1 MKHIIICIL
10 LLMLC
15 PLAALQADDLTQ
27 TVSIVPCPVQMVSGT
42 GHFRF
47 SGGTTLVV
55 ENAEQAK
62 VVRNFINLFTKAAGF
77 TPVLKTG
84 KMKGDVRFV
93 TDKSLKSEAYRLDII
108 PEQITVRASDV
119 KGFFYAL
126 QTIRQLLPPDIENH
140 HTVNALWTVPCLS
153 IQDEPRFG
161 YRGLMLDVSRFFLPK
176 EYVLRIIDCMAM
188 LKVNKLHFHLVDD
201 NGWRLEIK
209 KYPRLTEVGAWRVD
223 HTDVPF
229 HSRRNP

>member
-1 MKHIIICIL
+1 
-10 LLMLC
+10 
-15 PLAALQADDLTQ
+15 
-27 TVSIVPCPVQMVSGT
+27 MVSGT

-84 KMKGDVRFV
+84 EMKGDVRFV

-119 KGFFYAL
+119 KGFSM
-126 QTIRQLLPPDIENH
+126 
-140 HTVNALWTVPCLS
+140 PCRPS
-153 IQDEPRFG
+153 A
-161 YRGLMLDVSRFFLPK
+161 SCFLPILK
-176 EYVLRIIDCMAM
+176 IIIQSMHCGR
-188 LKVNKLHFHLVDD
+188 FLV
-201 NGWRLEIK
+201 
-209 KYPRLTEVGAWRVD
+209 
-223 HTDVPF
+223 
-229 HSRRNP
+229 